1 MILCGDVL
9 TDLGR
14 RAFRFAHEEAN
25 GEEERGLIVILG
37 FLRIVR
43 SRFHA
48 SSL

>member
-25 GEEERGLIVILG
+25 SEVERGLIVIFG
-37 FLRIVR
+37 FLRIVNG
-43 SRFHA
+43 
-48 SSL
+48 

>member
-1 MILCGDVL
+1 MNLWVEIL

-25 GEEERGLIVILG
+25 SEVERGLIVVFG

-43 SRFHA
+43 SRFHT

>member
-1 MILCGDVL
+1 MNLCGEIV

-14 RAFRFAHEEAN
+14 RPFYFSHQEVD
-25 GEEERGLIVILG
+25 GEEERGLIVIFG